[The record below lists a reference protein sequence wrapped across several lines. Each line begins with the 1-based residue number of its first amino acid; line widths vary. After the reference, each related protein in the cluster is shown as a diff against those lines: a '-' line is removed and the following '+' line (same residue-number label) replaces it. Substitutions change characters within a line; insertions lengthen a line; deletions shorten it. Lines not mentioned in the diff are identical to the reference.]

1 MKPTLTPDAQRA
13 LTRAG
18 LSRAKSRGLSRA
30 ESRDAKPRGFSRR
43 SFLTGSGAVI
53 VTFASAG
60 VLDRVSGVF
69 AQGFNGTGSP
79 QLDSWIAIAA
89 DGTVTAYTGKCE
101 LGQGLYT
108 AQMQL
113 VAEELC
119 VPFNRVRLI
128 QCDTSLTPDQGTT
141 SGQQSHPANFNRTNL
156 ALAAATAR
164 ETLLRLAS
172 APLGAPPQDLVA
184 KDGIVSVRATPS
196 RNLSYGAL
204 INGKTFDVQLDP
216 KAARRHPREWTVLG
230 TSVPRVDMRAMV
242 TGQFEFVHNVRV
254 PGMLHGRVV
263 RPPSPGATLTGVDE
277 SSVRGMPGLVRVVV
291 KNNFVGVVAEKPW
304 QATQIAEKLRATWT
318 PGPRLSPQRDAYQQI
333 RKEPSTD
340 TLLVDSGDVDKTLAS
355 AATVLRA
362 TYHHPYQMHG
372 SIGTSCAVAD
382 VQADRA
388 TLWSATQSVFPTRN
402 TTAAILGVRPESVR
416 VVYTRGAGCYGI
428 NGADTV
434 SYDAAV
440 LSQAVGKPV
449 RVQLSRKDEMA
460 WENYGNLF
468 AIDQRVG
475 LDASGTI
482 TVWDYEAWSAAKGGR
497 PGYNTPGNV
506 VTGTLLGFNPAPFN
520 PRTPAPAPTQP
531 LNNNLNTA
539 PSYITGRV
547 RNSQNGA
554 GVVRSERLLSHRVR
568 SPFFTGPL
576 RAPERLQN
584 TFAHECFI
592 DEVAAHVKADP
603 VAYRLRHLNHARLSG
618 AIRAAAKAASWQTR
632 PSPNRRAGLASQDPP
647 SNNGTVSGRGIA
659 CVCYEGD
666 NGYVA
671 MVAEVDVNQNTGQ
684 VHVTRLVVAQDCGPI
699 SNPDG
704 MRNQIEG
711 GALQGMSRALG
722 EAVTWDEEKVTSI
735 DWRTY
740 RSLPLGF
747 AIPRIETVLIDQPD
761 EEACGTGET
770 SVTVVAAAIG
780 NAIFDATGVRIREVP
795 FTPERVKAAIDSR
808 S

>member
-1 MKPTLTPDAQRA
+1 MTRLTSDARRA
-13 LTRAG
+13 LTSA
-18 LSRAKSRGLSRA
+18 
-30 ESRDAKPRGFSRR
+30 GFSRR
-43 SFLTGSGAVI
+43 SFLAGSGAMI
-53 VTFASAG
+53 VTFASAS
-60 VLDRVSGVF
+60 VMDHMSGVF

-89 DGTVTAYTGKCE
+89 DGSVTAYTGKCE
-101 LGQGLYT
+101 FGQGLYT

-119 VPFNRVRLI
+119 VPLNRVHLI
-128 QCDTSLTPDQGTT
+128 ECDTSMTPDQGTT
-141 SGQQSHPANFNRTNL
+141 SGQQSHPANFNRSNL

-164 ETLLRLAS
+164 ETLIRLAATQLN
-172 APLGAPPQDLVA
+172 APTRDLVA
-184 KDGIVSVRATPS
+184 RDSAVSVKATPS
-196 RNLSYGAL
+196 RRVSYGVL
-204 INGKTFDVQLDP
+204 IGGKTFDVQLNP
-216 KAARRHPREWTVLG
+216 KAARIHPRDWTVLG
-230 TSVPRVDMRAMV
+230 TPAPRVDMRAMA
-242 TGQFEFVHNVRV
+242 TGEFEFVHNVRV

-263 RPPSPGATLTGVDE
+263 RPPSPGASVMSVDE
-277 SSVRGMPGLVRVVV
+277 SSVRGMPGLVKVVV
-291 KNNFVGVVAEKPW
+291 KKNFIGVVAGKPW
-304 QATQIAEKLRATWT
+304 QAAQIAEKLRVTWT
-318 PGPRLSPQRDAYQQI
+318 PGPRLSPQRDVYEQI

-340 TLLVDSGDVDKTLAS
+340 TLLVDSGDVDIMLAS
-355 AATVLRA
+355 ATTVLRA

-382 VQADRA
+382 VQADTA
-388 TLWSATQSVFPTRN
+388 TVWLATQSVFPTRN
-402 TTAAILGVRPESVR
+402 TTAAILGLKPEQVR
-416 VVYTRGAGCYGI
+416 VIYTRGAGCYGI

-468 AIDQRVG
+468 AIDQRAG
-475 LDASGTI
+475 IDASGSI
-482 TVWDYEAWSAAKGGR
+482 ISWDYEAWSAAKGGR

-506 VTGTLLGFNPAPFN
+506 VTGTLLGLNPAPFN

-539 PSYITGRV
+539 PSYIAGRV
-547 RNSQNGA
+547 QDSRNGA
-554 GVVRSERLLSHRVR
+554 GVVRSERVLSHRVR

-584 TFAHECFI
+584 TFAHECFM

-603 VAYRLRHLNHARLSG
+603 VEYRLRHLNHPRLKG
-618 AIRAAAKAASWQTR
+618 AIQAAAKAANWQAR

-647 SNNGTVSGRGIA
+647 ASSGSATLSGRGIA

-671 MVAEVDVNQNTGQ
+671 MVADIDVNQSTGQ
-684 VHVTRLVVAQDCGPI
+684 IHVTRLVVAQDCGPI

-704 MRNQIEG
+704 MRNQIQG

-740 RSLPLGF
+740 RSLPVGF
-747 AIPRIETVLIDQPD
+747 AIPRIETVLINQPD
-761 EEACGTGET
+761 EEACGSGET
-770 SVTVVAAAIG
+770 AITVVAAAIG

-795 FTPERVKAAIDSR
+795 FTPERVKAAINSR

>member
-1 MKPTLTPDAQRA
+1 MTRTLTSDARRA

-18 LSRAKSRGLSRA
+18 LSRAKSSGC
-30 ESRDAKPRGFSRR
+30 SRR
-43 SFLTGSGAVI
+43 SFLKGSGAVI
-53 VTFASAG
+53 VTFASA
-60 VLDRVSGVF
+60 RVMDDMSGMF
-69 AQGFNGTGSP
+69 AQGFNGTGSL
-79 QLDSWIAIAA
+79 QLDSWIAIGA

-101 LGQGLYT
+101 FGQGLYT

-128 QCDTSLTPDQGTT
+128 QCDTSMTPDQGTT
-141 SGQQSHPANFNRTNL
+141 SGQQSHPTNFNRTNL

-164 ETLLRLAS
+164 ETLVRLAS
-172 APLGAPPQDLVA
+172 VQLGAPTQDLVA
-184 KDGIVSVRATPS
+184 RDGAVSVRATPS
-196 RNLSYGAL
+196 RRVSYGAL
-204 INGKTFDVQLDP
+204 IGGKTFDVQLNP
-216 KAARRHPREWTVLG
+216 KAARIHPREWTVLG
-230 TSVPRVDMRAMV
+230 TPVPRVDMRAMA
-242 TGQFEFVHNVRV
+242 TGEFEFVHNVRV

-263 RPPSPGATLTGVDE
+263 RPPSPGATVLRVDE
-277 SSVRGMPGLVRVVV
+277 SSVRGMPGLVTVVV
-291 KNNFVGVVAEKPW
+291 KNNFIGVVADKPW
-304 QATQIAEKLRATWT
+304 QAIQIAEKLRVTWT

-340 TLLVDSGDVDKTLAS
+340 TLLVDSGDVDKSLAS

-382 VQADRA
+382 VQADKA
-388 TLWSATQSVFPTRN
+388 TVWSATQSVFPTRN
-402 TTAAILGVRPESVR
+402 TTAAILGLKPESVR
-416 VVYTRGAGCYGI
+416 VIYTRGAGCYGI

-506 VTGTLLGFNPAPFN
+506 VTGTLLGLNPAPFN
-520 PRTPAPAPTQP
+520 PRTPAPPPTQP

-547 RNSQNGA
+547 QNSQNGA
-554 GVVRSERLLSHRVR
+554 GVVRSERVLSHRVR

-584 TFAHECFI
+584 TFAHECFM

-618 AIRAAAKAASWQTR
+618 AIQAAAKAANWQAR
-632 PSPNRRAGLASQDPP
+632 PSPNRRAGLASQNPP
-647 SNNGTVSGRGIA
+647 NSNGTVSGRGIA

-671 MVAEVDVNQNTGQ
+671 VVAEVDVTQSTGQ
-684 VHVTRLVVAQDCGPI
+684 VHVTRLVIAQDCGPI

-704 MRNQIEG
+704 IRSQMEG

-722 EAVTWDEEKVTSI
+722 EAVTWDDEKITSL

-747 AIPRIETVLIDQPD
+747 AIPRIETVLINQPD
-761 EEACGTGET
+761 EEACGSGET
-770 SVTVVAAAIG
+770 AITVVAAAIG
-780 NAIFDATGVRIREVP
+780 NAIFDATGARIREVP

>member
-1 MKPTLTPDAQRA
+1 MTTLTSDARRA
-13 LTRAG
+13 LTRA
-18 LSRAKSRGLSRA
+18 
-30 ESRDAKPRGFSRR
+30 GFSRR
-43 SFLTGSGAVI
+43 SFLKGSGAVI
-53 VTFASAG
+53 VTFASAS
-60 VLDRVSGVF
+60 VMDDMSVF

-89 DGTVTAYTGKCE
+89 DGSVTAYTGKCE
-101 LGQGLYT
+101 FGQGLHT

-119 VPFNRVRLI
+119 VPFSRVRLI
-128 QCDTSLTPDQGTT
+128 QCDTSMTPDQGTT
-141 SGQQSHPANFNRTNL
+141 SGQQSHPTNFNRTNL

-164 ETLLRLAS
+164 ETLIRLAATQLN
-172 APLGAPPQDLVA
+172 APMQNLVA
-184 KDGIVSVRATPS
+184 RDGAVSVRATPS
-196 RNLSYGAL
+196 RRVSYGAL
-204 INGKTFDVQLDP
+204 IGGKKFNVQLNP
-216 KAARRHPREWTVLG
+216 KAARIHPRDWTVLG
-230 TSVPRVDMRAMV
+230 TPVQRVDMRAMA
-242 TGQFEFVHNVRV
+242 TGEFEFVHNVRV

-263 RPPSPGATLTGVDE
+263 RPSSPGATVMSVDE
-277 SSVRGMPGLVRVVV
+277 GSVRGMPGLVKVVV
-291 KNNFVGVVAEKPW
+291 KNNFIGVVAGKPW
-304 QATQIAEKLRATWT
+304 QAAQIAEKLRVTWT
-318 PGPRLSPQRDAYQQI
+318 PGPRLSPQRDAYEQI

-340 TLLVDSGDVDKTLAS
+340 TLLVDSGDVDKMLAS

-382 VQADRA
+382 VQADEA
-388 TLWSATQSVFPTRN
+388 TVWSATQSVFPTRN
-402 TTAAILGVRPESVR
+402 TTAAILGLKPEQVR
-416 VVYTRGAGCYGI
+416 VIYTRGAGCYGI

-468 AIDQRVG
+468 AIDQRAG
-475 LDASGTI
+475 IDASGTI
-482 TVWDYEAWSAAKGGR
+482 VAWDYEAWSAARGGR

-506 VTGTLLGFNPAPFN
+506 VTGTLLGLNPAPFN

-539 PSYITGRV
+539 PSYIAGRV
-547 RNSQNGA
+547 ESSHNGA
-554 GVVRSERLLSHRVR
+554 GVVRSERVLSHRVR

-584 TFAHECFI
+584 TFAHECFM

-603 VAYRLRHLNHARLSG
+603 VEYRLRHLNHPRLKG
-618 AIRAAAKAASWQTR
+618 AIQAAAKAANWQAR
-632 PSPNRRAGLASQDPP
+632 PSPRPATDTT
-647 SNNGTVSGRGIA
+647 GTASGRGMA

-666 NGYVA
+666 NGFVA
-671 MVAEVDVNQNTGQ
+671 MIADVDVNQSTGQ

-722 EAVTWDEEKVTSI
+722 EMVTWDEEKITSI

-747 AIPRIETVLIDQPD
+747 AIPRIQTVLINQPD
-761 EEACGTGET
+761 EEACGSGET
-770 SVTVVAAAIG
+770 AITVVAAALG

-795 FTPERVKAAIDSR
+795 FTPERVKAAMNSR

>member
-1 MKPTLTPDAQRA
+1 MTRTLTSEARRA

-18 LSRAKSRGLSRA
+18 LSQAKS
-30 ESRDAKPRGFSRR
+30 RGFSRR
-43 SFLTGSGAVI
+43 SFLKGSGAVI

-60 VLDRVSGVF
+60 VLDEVSGVL

-79 QLDSWIAIAA
+79 QLDSWIAIGA

-101 LGQGLYT
+101 FGQGLYT

-128 QCDTSLTPDQGTT
+128 QCDTSITPDQGTT
-141 SGQQSHPANFNRTNL
+141 SGQQSHPTNFNKTNL

-164 ETLLRLAS
+164 ETLVRLAS
-172 APLGAPPQDLVA
+172 ARLNAPTQDLIA
-184 KDGIVSVRATPS
+184 REGAVSVKATPS
-196 RNLSYGAL
+196 RRVSYASL
-204 INGKTFDVQLDP
+204 IGGKTFEVQLNP
-216 KAARRHPREWTVLG
+216 KAARIHPRDWTVLG
-230 TSVPRVDMRAMV
+230 TPVPRVDMRAMA
-242 TGQFEFVHNVRV
+242 TGEFEFVHNVRV

-263 RPPSPGATLTGVDE
+263 RPPSPAATVMSVDE
-277 SSVRGMPGLVRVVV
+277 SSVRGMPGLVKVVV
-291 KNNFVGVVAEKPW
+291 KNNFIGVVANKPW
-304 QATQIAEKLRATWT
+304 QAAQIAEKLRVTWT

-340 TLLVDSGDVDKTLAS
+340 TLLVDSGDVDQTLAS

-382 VQADRA
+382 VQADKA
-388 TLWSATQSVFPTRN
+388 TVWSATQSAFPTRN
-402 TTAAILGVRPESVR
+402 TTAAILGFKPESVR
-416 VVYTRGAGCYGI
+416 VIYTRGAGCYGI

-468 AIDQRVG
+468 AIDQRAG
-475 LDASGTI
+475 LDANGTI
-482 TVWDYEAWSAAKGGR
+482 TTWDYEAWSAAKGGR

-506 VTGTLLGFNPAPFN
+506 VTGTLLGLNPAPFN

-531 LNNNLNTA
+531 LNNNSNTA

-547 RNSQNGA
+547 GGSRNGA
-554 GVVRSERLLSHRVR
+554 GVVQSERVLSHRVR

-584 TFAHECFI
+584 TFAHECFM

-603 VAYRLRHLNHARLSG
+603 VAYRLRHLNHPRLMG
-618 AIRAAAKAASWQTR
+618 AIQAAAKAANWQTR

-647 SNNGTVSGRGIA
+647 SSNSTVSGRGIA

-671 MVAEVDVNQNTGQ
+671 MVAEVDVNQATGE

-704 MRNQIEG
+704 MRNQMEG

-722 EAVTWDEEKVTSI
+722 ESVTWDEEKITSI

-740 RSLPLGF
+740 HSLPLGF
-747 AIPRIETVLIDQPD
+747 AIPRIETVLINQPD
-761 EEACGTGET
+761 EEACGSGET
-770 SVTVVAAAIG
+770 AITVVAGAIG

-795 FTPERVKAAIDSR
+795 FTPERVKAALGSR
-808 S
+808 T